1 MKKFINQWYYSCFY
15 YISEYQRTEEGLK
28 EVANLFRAP
37 EISDDFIK
45 STIY

>member
-1 MKKFINQWYYSCFY
+1 MIKFINQWYYSSFY
-15 YISEYQRTEEGLK
+15 YISEDQLTEEELK

-45 STIY
+45 NTIY